1 MPKIPLYNQGAG
13 PSVQMAAG
21 TLGPRAQSGTFEAP
35 GRALAGFADA
45 AGQVAFNF
53 GMAEKDRENKRI
65 AREEYAQAYDEV
77 TTWIMEDRST
87 NIEDA
92 QTGFLELQKSITDR
106 VGQKGYKKSTQE
118 LVSNSLSK
126 IFLEGGL
133 DAKQQAYKRG
143 VAASATAADADTL
156 AGFETLR
163 KYNPDDPRFKFT
175 EDLLLDSAKT
185 NAEAGLPTTYNQIS
199 IQKEIRSIKEN
210 NVRSNYADLI
220 SSADASQLDKLES
233 GLPDLDLPEPSK
245 NVLRGMVKTRRAE
258 LDTELVARFAA
269 YIPIENVGDTDFDTI
284 EALEYLVEGARGGNF
299 GGDTALEAEWETLS
313 QEDKNKVEAAWSNR
327 LTQARNQVSFNE
339 NKKNKDERDTNESI
353 YTDSK
358 EKILGG
364 DLSVTQ
370 VRNLGFVG
378 VEGEKLREQLV
389 DLVGRRARGELLTD
403 SKPIIYRE
411 TTGKLYQGDITSV
424 TQRFVVPS
432 DPPEVRAA
440 NDGAGLSILERQG
453 KDFSDNNVAEM
464 ERYISASVRQAESSA
479 SAQEVKNL
487 SQFEDFVSGYKNVI
501 MGDPVFASLNINSES
516 RFYDFKMQMRER
528 FFRQIEAG
536 KEAKDLLNPR
546 SRDFLIRVDEEW
558 TPSPQTIMREIRAS
572 LDATKDIP
580 ELADV
585 APPPRGNR
593 SIEEYLKSDDY
604 LNWATGPKKPI
615 YDNLLRSQQ

>member
-1 MPKIPLYNQGAG
+1 
-13 PSVQMAAG
+13 VQMAAG
-21 TLGPRAQSGTFEAP
+21 TLGPRAQSGAFEAP

-77 TTWIMEDRST
+77 TTWIMEDKST
-87 NIEDA
+87 NVEDA
-92 QTGFLELQKSITDR
+92 QTGFSELQKSITDR
-106 VGQKGYKKSTQE
+106 IAQKGYKKSTQE
-118 LVSNSLSK
+118 FVSNSLSK
-126 IFLEGGL
+126 VFLEGGL

-143 VAASATAADADTL
+143 VSASARAADADTL

-163 KYNPDDPRFKFT
+163 KYTPNDPRFKFT
-175 EDLLLDSAKT
+175 EDLLLDSAKS
-185 NAEAGLPTTYNQIS
+185 NAEAGLPTTYNPIS
-199 IQKEIRSIKEN
+199 IQKEIRSIREN

-220 SSADASQLDKLES
+220 SGADSSQLDKLES
-233 GLPDLDLPEPSK
+233 GLPDLDLPEPAK

-284 EALEYLVEGARGGNF
+284 EALEYLVENARGGNF

-313 QEDKNKVEAAWSNR
+313 QEDKNKVETAWSNR
-327 LTQARNQVSFNE
+327 LTQARNQVSFNQ
-339 NKKNKDERDTNESI
+339 NKKDKDERDTNESI

-358 EKILGG
+358 EKILAG
-364 DLSVTQ
+364 DLSVAQ
-370 VRNLGFVG
+370 VRNLEFVG
-378 VEGEKLREQLV
+378 LDGEKLREQLV

-411 TTGKLYQGDITSV
+411 TTAKIYQDEIKSV

-432 DPPEVRAA
+432 DPPEVKAA
-440 NDGAGLSILERQG
+440 NNGAGLSIIERQG
-453 KDFSDNNVAEM
+453 KDFSDGDVGEM
-464 ERYISASVRQAESSA
+464 ERYISNSVRQAESA
-479 SAQEVKNL
+479 DRAQETRNL
-487 SQFEDFVSGYKNVI
+487 QLFNDFVSGYKNVI
-501 MGDPVFASLNINSES
+501 MGDPVFARLNINSES

-528 FFRQIEAG
+528 FFRELDAG

-558 TPSPQTIMREIRAS
+558 TPSPRLIMEEIKAS
-572 LDATKDIP
+572 LDANTDTPK
-580 ELADV
+580 LQDV

-593 SIEEYLKSDDY
+593 GVQEYLGSDDY
-604 LNWATGPKKPI
+604 LNWATGPKAPI
-615 YDNLLRSQQ
+615 YRKLLEAQR